1 MSDPSEMFVKRAG
14 ADEAASIG
22 DILGDAFGANQVI
35 KWISPN
41 PEYPRWCWPVAVSL
55 FWPYYEVY
63 VTENGLGAAMWLP
76 PGVKLNIRPSL
87 AMLWDS
93 WRRFGIGSI
102 FLFFRLK
109 SMMDKYHPRDN
120 HYYLFAI
127 GVRSASK
134 GKGIGSALLE
144 SVLQRC
150 DCENV
155 GVYLENSN
163 SQNLPFYQRHGFE
176 MRSEIAL
183 PHNGPSLFLMYRELA
198 KLSVVDCNCFRLE
211 HQRND

>member
-1 MSDPSEMFVKRAG
+1 MSDPSNVFVKRAG
-14 ADEAASIG
+14 ADDAALVG
-22 DILGDAFGANQVI
+22 EILGDAFGADPVAR
-35 KWISPN
+35 WITPD
-41 PEYPRWCWPVAVSL
+41 PEYPKWCWPVAVSL

-63 VTENGLGAAMWLP
+63 VTENSLGAAMWVP
-76 PGVKLNIRPSL
+76 PGAKPNIKLSL
-87 AMLWDS
+87 AMLWGS

-102 FLFFRLK
+102 LRLSRLM
-109 SMMDKYHPRDN
+109 SMMEKHHPKDN

-144 SVLQRC
+144 NVLQKC

-155 GVYLENSN
+155 GAYLENSN

-176 MRSEIAL
+176 VRNEIAM
-183 PHNGPSLFLMYRELA
+183 PHNGPSLFLMYREP
-198 KLSVVDCNCFRLE
+198 KKF
-211 HQRND
+211 